1 MLGRYSLKL
10 LILFFSLL
18 SCKTENS
25 IEKRSSTA
33 DEQDIEFSVNAF
45 SFHDLLT
52 TTYPQNN
59 EQVFS
64 LLNLLDW
71 FHYKKIKAIDPTG
84 YYFPG
89 YPNPPSDAFIHKFT
103 SKAKKYGIKISGT
116 GIRND
121 FAHPDPKVRG
131 ESIKRAIAWLAVASK
146 LEAPVLRCFAGKI
159 PKNLDEAWEK
169 TADRVVE
176 SVRELIPY
184 AKKYGVKIGIQ
195 NHGDVLRTA
204 DQCAY
209 ILDQLNSE
217 WVGLVLDTGHFHT
230 DDPYKDIEEMVP
242 YAVNWQIKEY
252 TDGSKREVKMDYSK
266 IIDLIISGGY
276 KGFVPVESLKKKN
289 EPYDPFERVDKMLV
303 ILNQEVKQFNST
315 LK

>member
-1 MLGRYSLKL
+1 MLRKFSIKFT
-10 LILFFSLL
+10 IIFFLFL
-18 SCKTENS
+18 SCKTKKNN
-25 IEKRSSTA
+25 EKKTPFST
-33 DEQDIEFSVNAF
+33 EQDFEFSVNAF

-59 EQVFS
+59 EQIFS

-89 YPNPPSDAFIHKFT
+89 YPNPPSDAFIKKFMLKT
-103 SKAKKYGIKISGT
+103 KKYGIKISGT

-131 ESIKRAIAWLAVASK
+131 ESIKRAIAWLAVAAK

-159 PKNLDEAWEK
+159 PKDSNEPWEK
-169 TADRVVE
+169 TADRVIE
-176 SVRELIPY
+176 SIRGLIPY

-252 TDGSKREVKMDYSK
+252 TDGSKREVKMDYNK

-289 EPYDPFERVDKMLV
+289 EPYDPFERVEKMLV
-303 ILNQEVKQFNST
+303 ILNQEVKQFNSN